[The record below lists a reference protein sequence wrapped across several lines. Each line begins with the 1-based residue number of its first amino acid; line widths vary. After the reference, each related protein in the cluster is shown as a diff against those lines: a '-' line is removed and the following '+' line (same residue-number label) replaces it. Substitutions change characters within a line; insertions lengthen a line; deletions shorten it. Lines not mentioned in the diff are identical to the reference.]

1 MCGICGKISLNGNVS
16 EELIRKMCGV
26 LTHRGPDDEGV
37 WVLDSALAAPR
48 SNNIGAGVRSNN
60 ILRASGASREVNI
73 GLGHRRL
80 AIIDLS
86 PAGHQP
92 MSNEDGSIW
101 IVLNGEIYNFIE
113 LKDELVK
120 KGHIFKSH
128 TDTEVILHLYE
139 EKGVECL
146 KDLRGA
152 FAFAIWDSRKER
164 LFIARDRIGKKPLY
178 YHYRNQTLIFGSE
191 IKAILQ
197 DPDVSREVNR
207 PAITDYLSYG
217 YTPTPET
224 MFKGIMKLPPAHFM
238 IYEKGEIRLEKYWKL
253 DFSKKLKLSERE
265 YCDRTMDMLEECTR
279 IRLISD
285 VPLGAF
291 LSGGIDS
298 SAVVYMMSKLSSKP
312 VKTFS
317 IGFDEA
323 SYSELRYAKIIA
335 ERFKTEHH
343 EYIVKPDAIELLPKL
358 VWHYNEPYADSSA
371 LPSYYVAKMTREEVT
386 VALNGDGGDECFGGY
401 ERFMAARYAELI
413 NKAPIPFKKKII
425 EAIIKRIPE
434 SLEFKDFKTR
444 LRRFLVMSSKPCRE
458 RHYNWVT
465 IFRDSEKK
473 SLFSDE
479 FNKEISGRN
488 SFNYLDKA
496 FNECGSKDIVDL
508 VMSTDIKTNL
518 LDDLLIKMDIAT
530 MANSLEGRSPF
541 LDHKMMEFCAAMPS
555 AMKIKGTKLKYILK
569 KALSKALPKEIL
581 SRGKMGF
588 GVPLDA
594 WFRKELKDYSYGILM
609 SDNCVNRG
617 YFKKEAI
624 KKLLDEH
631 VAARANNG
639 ARIWSLL
646 FLELWH
652 RMFID

>member
-1 MCGICGKISLNGNVS
+1 MCGICGKISLNGNVT

-37 WVLDSALAAPR
+37 WVLDYAPMN
-48 SNNIGAGVRSNN
+48 SQSVRSNS
-60 ILRASGASREVNI
+60 IGGVSV

-92 MSNEDGSIW
+92 MSNEDGTIW
-101 IVLNGEIYNFIE
+101 IVLNGEIYNFPE
-113 LKDELVK
+113 LRDALEK
-120 KGHIFKSH
+120 KGHKFKSR
-128 TDTEVILHLYE
+128 TDTEVVIHLYE
-139 EKGVECL
+139 DKGAECV
-146 KDLRGA
+146 KDLRGM
-152 FAFAIWDSRKER
+152 FAFAIWDDRKKL
-164 LFIARDRIGKKPLY
+164 LFAARDRIGKKPLY
-178 YHYRNQTLIFGSE
+178 YYHNNQALIFASE

-197 DPDVSREVNR
+197 DSEVSREVNR
-207 PAITDYLSYG
+207 PSITDYLSYG
-217 YTPTPET
+217 YTPAPET
-224 MFKGIMKLPPAHFM
+224 MFRNIMKLPPAHFM
-238 IYEKGEIRLEKYWKL
+238 IYENGNVRIERYWEL
-253 DFSKKLKLSERE
+253 DFSKKIKLSEE
-265 YCDRTMDMLEECTR
+265 DYCRRTMELLEEATK

-317 IGFDEA
+317 IGFDNKD
-323 SYSELRYAKIIA
+323 YSELKYAKIIA

-343 EYIVKPDAIELLPKL
+343 EYVVKPDAIELLPKL

-371 LPSYYVAKMTREEVT
+371 LPSYYVAKMTRQEVA

-444 LRRFLVMSSKPCRE
+444 LRRFLVMSSKPYRE

-465 IFRDSEKK
+465 IFRDSEKEN
-473 SLFSDE
+473 LFSNE

-488 SFNYLDKA
+488 SFSYLNKA
-496 FNECGSKDIVDL
+496 FNECGSKDIVDM
-508 VMSTDIKTNL
+508 VMCADIKTNL
-518 LDDLLIKMDIAT
+518 LDDLLVKMDIAT

-555 AMKIKGTKLKYILK
+555 NMKIKGTKLKYILK

-588 GVPLDA
+588 GVPLDE

-609 SDNCVNRG
+609 SNDCTNRG
-617 YFKKEAI
+617 YFKKDAI
-624 KKLLDEH
+624 RKILDEH
-631 VAARANNG
+631 AAGKANNG

-652 RMFID
+652 REFIDKGQRA

>member
-1 MCGICGKISLNGNVS
+1 MCGICGKISLNSRVD
-16 EELIRKMCGV
+16 EALMRKMCGV
-26 LTHRGPDDEGV
+26 LTHRGPDSEG
-37 WVLDSALAAPR
+37 
-48 SNNIGAGVRSNN
+48 IY
-60 ILRASGASREVNI
+60 VNGLNV

-80 AIIDLS
+80 AVIDLS
-86 PAGHQP
+86 QAGHQP
-92 MSNEDGSIW
+92 MTNEDGALW
-101 IVLNGEIYNFIE
+101 IVFNGEVYNFIE
-113 LKDELVK
+113 LKETLEK
-120 KGHIFKSH
+120 KGHKFKSH
-128 TDTEVILHLYE
+128 TDTEAVLHLYE
-139 EKGVECL
+139 DKGVECL
-146 KDLRGA
+146 KDLRGP
-152 FAFAIWDSRKER
+152 FAFAIWDDRKKL

-178 YHYRNQTLIFGSE
+178 YYYRNQTLIFGSE

-197 DPDVSREVNR
+197 DPEVNAEVNK

-238 IYEKGEIRLEKYWKL
+238 IYEKGNIKLEKYWEL
-253 DFSKKLKLSERE
+253 DFSKKVRLSEKD
-265 YCDRTMDMLEECTR
+265 YCARTMDLLEECTR

-298 SAVVYMMSKLSSKP
+298 SAVVYMMNKLSSKP

-317 IGFDEA
+317 IGFDEEK
-323 SYSELRYAKIIA
+323 YSELKYAKVIA
-335 ERFKTEHH
+335 DRFKTEHH

-371 LPSYYVAKMTREEVT
+371 LPSYYVAKMTRQEVT

-425 EAIIKRIPE
+425 EAVIKRIPE
-434 SLEFKDFKTR
+434 SLEFKDFRTR
-444 LRRFLVMSSKPCRE
+444 LRRFLVMSSKPYRE

-465 IFRDSEKK
+465 IFRDSEKE
-473 SLFSDE
+473 SLFTGE

-488 SFNYLDKA
+488 SFSCLDKA
-496 FNECGSKDIVDL
+496 FDECGSKDIVDL

-518 LDDLLIKMDIAT
+518 LDDLLVKMDIAT

-555 AMKIKGTKLKYILK
+555 NMKIKGTKLKYILK
-569 KALSKALPKEIL
+569 KALSRALPKEIL

-588 GVPLDA
+588 GVPLNS
-594 WFRKELKDYSYGILM
+594 WFRSELKDYSYGILM
-609 SDNCVNRG
+609 SGDCVNRG
-617 YFKKEAI
+617 YFKKDAI
-624 KKLLDEH
+624 KKILDEH
-631 VAARANNG
+631 AAGKANNG
-639 ARIWSLL
+639 ARIWALL

-652 RMFID
+652 REFIDRSSHFPT

>member
-1 MCGICGKISLNGNVS
+1 MCGICGKVSLNGNVS

-26 LTHRGPDDEGV
+26 LAHRGPDDEGV
-37 WVLDSALAAPR
+37 YINPSPQPSPQR
-48 SNNIGAGVRSNN
+48 GEGAV
-60 ILRASGASREVNI
+60 A

-80 AIIDLS
+80 AVIDLS
-86 PAGHQP
+86 PMGHQP

-146 KDLRGA
+146 KDLRGP
-152 FAFAIWDSRKER
+152 FAFAIWDQRKER

-178 YHYRNQTLIFGSE
+178 YTYKNQTLIFASE
-191 IKAILQ
+191 IKALLQ
-197 DPDVSREVNR
+197 DPEVSVEVNR
-207 PAITDYLSYG
+207 LAITDYLSYG

-224 MFKGIMKLPPAHFM
+224 MFKGIKKLPPAHFM
-238 IYEKGEIRLEKYWKL
+238 IYEKGNIRLEKYWEL
-253 DFSKKLKLSERE
+253 DFSKKVKLSEKD
-265 YCDRTMDMLEECTR
+265 YCNRIVDLLEESTK

-298 SAVVYMMSKLSSKP
+298 SAVVYMMSRLSSKP

-317 IGFDEA
+317 IGFDEE
-323 SYSELRYAKIIA
+323 SYSELKYAKIIA

-371 LPSYYVAKMTREEVT
+371 LPSYYVAKMTRQEVT
-386 VALNGDGGDECFGGY
+386 VALNGDGGDEDFGGY

-413 NKAPIPFKKKII
+413 NKTPFPFKKKII
-425 EAIIKRIPE
+425 DNIIKRIPE

-444 LRRFLVMSSKPCRE
+444 LRRFLVMSAKTYRE

-465 IFRDSEKK
+465 IFRDNEKDD
-473 SLFSDE
+473 LFNDG
-479 FNKEISGRN
+479 FKREITNRN
-488 SFNYLDKA
+488 SFTYLDRA

-508 VMSTDIKTNL
+508 VMSADIKTNL
-518 LDDLLIKMDIAT
+518 LDDLLVKMDIAT

-555 AMKIKGTKLKYILK
+555 NMKIKGVKLKYIIK
-569 KALSKALPKEIL
+569 KTLSKALPKQIL

-594 WFRKELKDYSYGILM
+594 WFRNELKNYSYEILM
-609 SDNCVNRG
+609 SDKALKRG
-617 YFKKEAI
+617 YFKKDAI
-624 KKLLDEH
+624 RKILDEH
-631 VAARANNG
+631 TAAKANNG

-652 RMFID
+652 REFIDSY

>member
-1 MCGICGKISLNGNVS
+1 MCGICGKISLSGNVT

-26 LTHRGPDDEGV
+26 LTHRGPDDEGM
-37 WVLDSALAAPR
+37 WIA
-48 SNNIGAGVRSNN
+48 AGVD
-60 ILRASGASREVNI
+60 SRFRGNDRCCNI

-92 MSNEDGSIW
+92 MSNEDESMW

-113 LKDELVK
+113 LRETLEK
-120 KGHIFKSH
+120 KGHRFKSH
-128 TDTEVILHLYE
+128 TDTEVVLHLYE
-139 EKGVECL
+139 EKGTECL
-146 KDLRGA
+146 KDLRGP

-164 LFIARDRIGKKPLY
+164 LFIARDRIGKKPIFY
-178 YHYRNQTLIFGSE
+178 TYKNQTLTFASE

-197 DPDVSREVNR
+197 DPEVSAEVNR

-238 IYEKGEIRLEKYWKL
+238 IYEKGNIRLEKYWEL

-265 YCDRTMDMLEECTR
+265 YCDRTMDMLEECTK

-317 IGFDEA
+317 IGFDEE
-323 SYSELRYAKIIA
+323 SHSELKYASIIA
-335 ERFKTEHH
+335 KRFNTEHR
-343 EYIVKPDAIELLPKL
+343 EYIVRPNAIELLPKL

-371 LPSYYVAKMTREEVT
+371 LPSYYVAQMTRQEVA

-413 NKAPIPFKKKII
+413 NKMPIPFKKKII

-444 LRRFLVMSSKPCRE
+444 LRRFLVMSSKSYKE
-458 RHYNWVT
+458 RHYNWMA
-465 IFRDSEKK
+465 IFNDHEKN
-473 SLFSDE
+473 SLFTDE
-479 FNKEISGRN
+479 FNKEISGRS
-488 SFNYLDKA
+488 SFSYLDKA
-496 FNECGSKDIVDL
+496 FNECGSLDIVDK
-508 VMSTDIKTNL
+508 VMCADIKTNL
-518 LDDLLIKMDIAT
+518 LDDLLVKMDIAT

-555 AMKIKGTKLKYILK
+555 NMKIKGTKLKYILK

-594 WFRKELKDYSYGILM
+594 WFRNELKGYSYDILM
-609 SDNCVNRG
+609 SDKAINRG
-617 YFKKEAI
+617 YFKKEAV

-631 VAARANNG
+631 VAAKANNG

-652 RMFID
+652 REFIDR